1 MKKIVIFLF
10 LLFLWPIKVSAL
22 EVDYDVLGLYINAD
36 ILENGDMRVQ
46 EQIVLDGSFNGYIRD
61 LYFKGKYH
69 LYDASDIELR
79 RVCEVPSS
87 KKGEFNL
94 SAASLNCFKR
104 VSSASPGSSHVY
116 KVDNYSDNISL
127 TMYNYTEN
135 RERIFYIE
143 YILKDVVVIHNDIA
157 ELYWTFVGQ
166 NFDDNIDEVMITIN
180 LPKRAT
186 DLRVWAHG
194 PLWGTVEQENN
205 ERVIAKIDGLP
216 RNQLIDVRTVFD
228 LNIVPNGTK
237 ISNKSSFT
245 EILEEEQRRSDEANE
260 VREKHDA
267 MVKRRLLIE
276 ENITLEA
283 KKYNLSWNRIDQMLT
298 GDVIIDD
305 KLLDLSLSDAE
316 VKEIIKER
324 VKKHAT
330 YVKII
335 DYSVLTLTYSWL
347 IGAVALIYHIYKKY
361 DKEHRSDFH
370 HQYFREF
377 AGDYGPETV
386 EYLMNKKRIST
397 TGLSASILNIIY
409 KKGFVVKEEKKNK
422 YTLVDNEPKIPLS
435 EKEQFIKEWLLNDC
449 GNGSEVK
456 ITDISKE
463 AQSMKGAQRFVK
475 NYNKWLAKAGAAA
488 KKQGFFE
495 DYDFNSS
502 FRLKALGYFF
512 LGVLIIGLH
521 IALMVESQTLIFVII
536 AGAFLLIYPFTIT
549 KRTLKGNDHYYKWK
563 AFKRFLLDFG
573 RFNEKE
579 LPEIA
584 LWDKYLVYA
593 AALGIADKVSKTM
606 QIRVK
611 DFGDDV
617 YIMPIYTHL
626 HLHNAI
632 RTNITKTINQTIT
645 TANSKIAT
653 SNRSSGS
660 GFGGGFSGGGFGGGF
675 GGGGIGG
682 GGRGF

>member
-69 LYDASDIELR
+69 LYDASDIELKK
-79 RVCEVPSS
+79 VCEVPSS

-104 VSSASPGSSHVY
+104 VSSASLRSSHVY

-194 PLWGTVEQENN
+194 PLLGTVEQENN

-237 ISNKSSFT
+237 FSNKSSFT
-245 EILEEEQRRSDEANE
+245 EILEEEQRRSDEANK
-260 VREKHDA
+260 VRE
-267 MVKRRLLIE
+267 
-276 ENITLEA
+276 
-283 KKYNLSWNRIDQMLT
+283 
-298 GDVIIDD
+298 
-305 KLLDLSLSDAE
+305 
-316 VKEIIKER
+316 
-324 VKKHAT
+324 KHAT

>member
-69 LYDASDIELR
+69 LYDASDIELK

-127 TMYNYTEN
+127 TMHNYTEN

-194 PLWGTVEQENN
+194 PLLGTVEQENN

-260 VREKHDA
+260 VRE
-267 MVKRRLLIE
+267 
-276 ENITLEA
+276 
-283 KKYNLSWNRIDQMLT
+283 
-298 GDVIIDD
+298 
-305 KLLDLSLSDAE
+305 
-316 VKEIIKER
+316 
-324 VKKHAT
+324 KHAT

>member
-69 LYDASDIELR
+69 LYDASDIELK

-94 SAASLNCFKR
+94 SAASLNCFKC

-127 TMYNYTEN
+127 TMHNYTEN

-143 YILKDVVVIHNDIA
+143 YILEDVVVIHNDIA

-237 ISNKSSFT
+237 FSKKSSFT

-260 VREKHDA
+260 VRE
-267 MVKRRLLIE
+267 
-276 ENITLEA
+276 
-283 KKYNLSWNRIDQMLT
+283 
-298 GDVIIDD
+298 
-305 KLLDLSLSDAE
+305 
-316 VKEIIKER
+316 
-324 VKKHAT
+324 KHAT

-521 IALMVESQTLIFVII
+521 IVLMVKSQTLIFVII

>member
-69 LYDASDIELR
+69 LYDASDIELK

-127 TMYNYTEN
+127 TMHNYTEN

-194 PLWGTVEQENN
+194 PLLGTVEQENN

-237 ISNKSSFT
+237 FSKKSSFT

-267 MVKRRLLIE
+267 
-276 ENITLEA
+276 
-283 KKYNLSWNRIDQMLT
+283 
-298 GDVIIDD
+298 
-305 KLLDLSLSDAE
+305 
-316 VKEIIKER
+316 
-324 VKKHAT
+324 

>member
-69 LYDASDIELR
+69 LYDASDIELK

-260 VREKHDA
+260 VRE
-267 MVKRRLLIE
+267 
-276 ENITLEA
+276 
-283 KKYNLSWNRIDQMLT
+283 
-298 GDVIIDD
+298 
-305 KLLDLSLSDAE
+305 
-316 VKEIIKER
+316 
-324 VKKHAT
+324 KHAT

>member
-69 LYDASDIELR
+69 LYDASDIELK

-194 PLWGTVEQENN
+194 PLWGTVERENN

-237 ISNKSSFT
+237 FSNKSSFT

-260 VREKHDA
+260 VRE
-267 MVKRRLLIE
+267 
-276 ENITLEA
+276 
-283 KKYNLSWNRIDQMLT
+283 
-298 GDVIIDD
+298 
-305 KLLDLSLSDAE
+305 
-316 VKEIIKER
+316 
-324 VKKHAT
+324 KHAT

>member
-69 LYDASDIELR
+69 LYDASDIELKK
-79 RVCEVPSS
+79 VCEVPSS

-194 PLWGTVEQENN
+194 PLLGTVEQENN

-237 ISNKSSFT
+237 FSNKSSFT
-245 EILEEEQRRSDEANE
+245 EILEEEQRRSDEANK
-260 VREKHDA
+260 VRE
-267 MVKRRLLIE
+267 
-276 ENITLEA
+276 
-283 KKYNLSWNRIDQMLT
+283 
-298 GDVIIDD
+298 
-305 KLLDLSLSDAE
+305 
-316 VKEIIKER
+316 
-324 VKKHAT
+324 KHAT

>member
-69 LYDASDIELR
+69 LYDASDIELK

-104 VSSASPGSSHVY
+104 VSSASLGSSHVY

-194 PLWGTVEQENN
+194 PLWGTVERENN

-237 ISNKSSFT
+237 FSKKSSFT

-260 VREKHDA
+260 VRE
-267 MVKRRLLIE
+267 
-276 ENITLEA
+276 
-283 KKYNLSWNRIDQMLT
+283 
-298 GDVIIDD
+298 
-305 KLLDLSLSDAE
+305 
-316 VKEIIKER
+316 
-324 VKKHAT
+324 KHAT

-502 FRLKALGYFF
+502 FRLKSLGYFF